1 MEKIICATHNSG
13 KLREIRSVLEPLGYT
28 VVSASDAGLTDE
40 PEETG
45 VTFAENARIKAE
57 AVMKATGLPAL
68 ADDSGLCGRALGG
81 EPGVYSA
88 RYGGMEDDSGRIDL
102 LLRNISASGESNREA
117 SFICTLCCLFPDG
130 EEITAY
136 GECKGEISDAPRGE
150 GGFGYDPVFLL
161 PELGATM
168 AELTMEQKNR
178 ISHRAKAL
186 AIFAQKMKERNKW
199 S

>member
-68 ADDSGLCGRALGG
+68 ADDSGLCVRALGG

-88 RYGGMEDDSGRIDL
+88 RYGGMEDDPGRIDL

-117 SFICTLCCLFPDG
+117 SFICALCCLFPDG